1 LDFLYDWT
9 GYSDLFFHLDVKMIR
24 NLTVILA
31 FLIFGESKAFAI
43 TTWICE
49 KDSATYKFMFDDQYI
64 YVDFGRTT
72 DKYKI
77 TERTDKILRNE
88 RNNAGTYNDVKI
100 YLNERNISW
109 WTQIKGYDGVLKIY
123 KNCKTQN

>member
-1 LDFLYDWT
+1 
-9 GYSDLFFHLDVKMIR
+9 MIR
-24 NLTVILA
+24 NLIVILA
-31 FLIFGESKAFAI
+31 FLIFSESKAFAI

-49 KDSATYKFMFDDQYI
+49 KDSTTYKFMFDDQYI

-88 RNNAGTYNDVKI
+88 RNNAGIYNDVKI
-100 YLNERNISW
+100 YLKERNISW